1 MEVKRVEGDWVDIE
15 KVEVERVEAEWVD
28 VGGWKLRG

>member
-28 VGGWKLRG
+28 VGRM